1 MTFYESR
8 QNEIDRTAATVSEAF
23 RDLPETQ
30 GVTLCLASTMGFLQ
44 NETDKLRN
52 MTVANAECEL

>member
-8 QNEIDRTAATVSEAF
+8 KNEIDRTAATVSEAF

-30 GVTLCLASTMGFLQ
+30 GVTLCLASTAAFLKT
-44 NETDKLRN
+44 ETDRLLDLP
-52 MTVANAECEL
+52 VAAAECVL